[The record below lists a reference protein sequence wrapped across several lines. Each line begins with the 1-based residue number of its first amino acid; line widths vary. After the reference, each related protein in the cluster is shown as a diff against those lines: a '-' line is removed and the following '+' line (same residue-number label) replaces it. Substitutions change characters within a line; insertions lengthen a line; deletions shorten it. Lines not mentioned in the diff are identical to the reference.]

1 MELLTIEKSVNEKE
15 KMPKKAKSL
24 IIVNYIILGIMLF
37 INVCATVFFVTS
49 NDTDIIFEDNILKVV
64 EIKVTDDEI
73 SFGYAAGCFIDAD
86 GTILTNK
93 HVVKN
98 SSTNENFKNIYVRLA
113 TQEEYTKA
121 KILKVSETDDL
132 ALIKVDF
139 KNTEFFRLANS
150 VNNGETIYTIGNP
163 NGFGLSFT
171 QGVVSSNSRNVI
183 YNEQKIR
190 TIQTSLVIN
199 EGNSGGPV
207 FNKNGKLVGLISFR
221 LKDKD
226 ENVIQ
231 GCSFALK
238 IEAIKEFIN
247 N

>member
-15 KMPKKAKSL
+15 KLPKKTKAI
-24 IIVNYIILGIMLF
+24 IIVNYIVLGIMLF
-37 INVCATVFFVTS
+37 LNICAAVFFITS
-49 NDTDIIFEDNILKVV
+49 NDTDIVFEDNILKVV
-64 EIKVTDDEI
+64 EIKVTNDE
-73 SFGYAAGCFIDAD
+73 STFGYATGCFIDSN

-93 HVVKN
+93 HVVKD
-98 SSTNENFKNIYVRLA
+98 SETNENFKSIYVRMA

-121 KILKVSETDDL
+121 EILKVSDSDDL

-139 KNTEFFRLANS
+139 KNTEYFRLANS
-150 VNNGETIYTIGNP
+150 VDNGETIYTIGNP

-171 QGVVSSNSRNVI
+171 RGVVSSNSRNVV
-183 YNEQKIR
+183 YNNQTIK

-207 FNKNGKLVGLISFR
+207 FNKDGRLVGLISFR
-221 LKDKD
+221 LKDKND
-226 ENVIQ
+226 DVIQ

-238 IEAIKEFIN
+238 IETIKNFIN
-247 N
+247 D

>member
-1 MELLTIEKSVNEKE
+1 MEVLTIEKQFKE
-15 KMPKKAKSL
+15 KLPKKAKSI
-24 IIVNYIILGIMLF
+24 IIVNYIVLGIMLF
-37 INVCATVFFVTS
+37 LNICAAVFFITS

-64 EIKVTDDEI
+64 EIKVTDDE
-73 SFGYAAGCFIDAD
+73 STFGYATGCFIDSD

-93 HVVKN
+93 HVVRN
-98 SSTNENFKNIYVRLA
+98 STTNENFKSVYVRLA

-121 KILKVSETDDL
+121 RIIKVSDTDDL

-139 KNTEFFRLANS
+139 ENTKYFKIADS
-150 VNNGETIYTIGNP
+150 VKNGETIYTIGNP

-183 YNEQKIR
+183 YNGQTIK

-207 FNKNGKLVGLISFR
+207 FNKDGKLVGLISFR
-221 LKDKD
+221 LKDKE

-238 IEAIKEFIN
+238 IETIKNFVN
-247 N
+247 D